1 MPAARRVEPP
11 DPPEQPMKEP
21 RSFQQMSGR
30 FAPLSRAIV
39 AVFMLVAGMGSVAHA
54 EKRVA
59 LVVGN
64 SAYQNAVRL
73 NNPASDAKLMSDT
86 LLSLGF
92 SVVGGGARLDLDKA
106 GFDAALREFSQEL
119 TGADIALFYYA
130 GHGVEIRGLNYLV
143 PVDANPKEEADI
155 LSDMTSL

>member
-1 MPAARRVEPP
+1 
-11 DPPEQPMKEP
+11 
-21 RSFQQMSGR
+21 MSGR

-39 AVFMLVAGMGSVAHA
+39 AAFLLVAGMGSVAHA

-64 SAYQNAVRL
+64 SAYENAVKL
-73 NNPASDAKLMSDT
+73 NNPANDATLMSDT

-92 SVVGGGARLDLDKA
+92 SVVGGGARLDLDKD
-106 GFDAALREFSQEL
+106 GFDAALREFGQEL
-119 TGADIALFYYA
+119 IGADVALFYYA
-130 GHGVEIRGLNYLV
+130 GHGAEIRGLNYLV

-155 LSDMTSL
+155 LGEMTSLAGILDQMQKSGARISIALLDA